1 MGSFSDISPPLS
13 FKEYGDLVKNIERFY
28 ALGNRLSEAAE
39 KQPCEFLIQEASM
52 AFAKALMSLLGFL
65 RFIPSSRFFAKEGES
80 IIDLS
85 SASVLACQVLE
96 DVLMFLYLSEPN
108 LPTEQ
113 KEFRA

>member
-1 MGSFSDISPPLS
+1 
-13 FKEYGDLVKNIERFY
+13 
-28 ALGNRLSEAAE
+28 
-39 KQPCEFLIQEASM
+39 M

-65 RFIPSSRFFAKEGES
+65 RFIPSSWFFAKEGES

-85 SASVLACQVLE
+85 SASVMARQVLE

-113 KEFRA
+113 KEFRALV